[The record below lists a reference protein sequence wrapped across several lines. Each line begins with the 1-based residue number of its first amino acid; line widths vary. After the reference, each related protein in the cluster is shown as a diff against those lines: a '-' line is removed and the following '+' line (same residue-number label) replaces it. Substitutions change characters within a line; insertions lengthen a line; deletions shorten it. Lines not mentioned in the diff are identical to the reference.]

1 MIDDHH
7 LPPLLS
13 ILLPVLVSI
22 FAGLYGRLI
31 WMSQTL
37 IPEKSELKVTFS
49 GLTAAVVHLP
59 PPNQVV
65 LKRLLLPAARK

>member
-1 MIDDHH
+1 MFVIDDHQ
-7 LPPLLS
+7 LLPLLP

-22 FAGLYGRLI
+22 FAGLYGRLV

-37 IPEKSELKVTFS
+37 IPEKSELNVTFS

-59 PPNQVV
+59 P
-65 LKRLLLPAARK
+65 KSGSIYKDSYLL